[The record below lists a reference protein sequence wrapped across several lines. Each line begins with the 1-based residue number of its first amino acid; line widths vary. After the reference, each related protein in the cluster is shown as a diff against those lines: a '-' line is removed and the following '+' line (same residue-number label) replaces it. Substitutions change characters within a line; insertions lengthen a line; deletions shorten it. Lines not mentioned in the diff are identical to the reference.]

1 MKHDKQNQ
9 IIFFFPDI
17 SIGGVEKNFF
27 IISNYLAK
35 FFDKLIL
42 ITSSKPY
49 NKLNKKIKIIEANN
63 LLLSFNRRLYFI
75 YCAIKL
81 LLECIKYRKSII
93 ISFQGNFYSL
103 IIAIILKKKILIR
116 SNLSPNAWTKNKLK
130 KKIYKILLKR
140 ANIIVVNSEEFKKE
154 LKKIFKIESKV
165 IYNPI
170 LLKNNKIKYPI
181 KNIFFKKN
189 KINLISVGR
198 LVDQKNHIEILE
210 AFNKLNNKI
219 SNFRLLIVGSGE
231 KKNYLTNYIRNNS
244 MNKIVKIIS
253 SKNAINFI
261 KQSDVLILSS
271 KYEGLPN
278 VLLEAASLNKYIIS
292 SNCKTGPKE
301 IIKSYKYGKLYKQ
314 GNVYE
319 LNSILNN
326 LKKHK
331 LKNNKIN
338 YSKNMYKFNHKAN
351 LEKYL
356 DLIKKLN

>member
-1 MKHDKQNQ
+1 M
-9 IIFFFPDI
+9 
-17 SIGGVEKNFF
+17 G
-27 IISNYLAK
+27 K
-35 FFDKLIL
+35 F
-42 ITSSKPY
+42 
-49 NKLNKKIKIIEANN
+49 
-63 LLLSFNRRLYFI
+63 
-75 YCAIKL
+75 
-81 LLECIKYRKSII
+81 
-93 ISFQGNFYSL
+93 
-103 IIAIILKKKILIR
+103 
-116 SNLSPNAWTKNKLK
+116 
-130 KKIYKILLKR
+130 
-140 ANIIVVNSEEFKKE
+140 
-154 LKKIFKIESKV
+154 
-165 IYNPI
+165 
-170 LLKNNKIKYPI
+170 
-181 KNIFFKKN
+181 
-189 KINLISVGR
+189 
-198 LVDQKNHIEILE
+198 
-210 AFNKLNNKI
+210 
-219 SNFRLLIVGSGE
+219 
-231 KKNYLTNYIRNNS
+231 
-244 MNKIVKIIS
+244 VKIIS

-261 KQSDVLILSS
+261 KQSDVFILSS